1 MSGRFSLTPE
11 SFSRRVVSLWLRLL
25 DTPLPSPTGRESEL
39 VGELKETCRNIPPM
53 QTGGLPG
60 SLAAWI
66 AYSNSVRDLILNDDP
81 RAFLRW
87 RVIQTMLF
95 ASNQPYVVHDFKF
108 LRQRPDWKSKWRNAV
123 RESPVG
129 HPVPNALLPGSSGN
143 LIHLAYHLVQFEI
156 KSRLPVT
163 EMNYIFEF
171 GGGYGTMCKLFHNLG
186 FRGKYLIFDLP
197 VFSALQTFYLK
208 AAGLTVHSVEGFK
221 AAENGV
227 IAISDQE
234 QLKDLLPSVG
244 ESSRAMFIATRSVSE
259 IPILERGFFL
269 SLLRPF
275 EAFLIYY
282 SHTYR
287 EVDNTE
293 FFRKWRED
301 FSKQIEWHNWQEN
314 DVEDS
319 SYLVGRRK
327 ERGVGE

>member
-1 MSGRFSLTPE
+1 
-11 SFSRRVVSLWLRLL
+11 
-25 DTPLPSPTGRESEL
+25 
-39 VGELKETCRNIPPM
+39 
-53 QTGGLPG
+53 
-60 SLAAWI
+60 
-66 AYSNSVRDLILNDDP
+66 
-81 RAFLRW
+81 
-87 RVIQTMLF
+87 
-95 ASNQPYVVHDFKF
+95 
-108 LRQRPDWKSKWRNAV
+108 
-123 RESPVG
+123 
-129 HPVPNALLPGSSGN
+129 
-143 LIHLAYHLVQFEI
+143 
-156 KSRLPVT
+156 
-163 EMNYIFEF
+163 MNYIFEF

-208 AAGLTVHSVEGFK
+208 AAGLTVHSVEEFK

-227 IAISDQE
+227 LAISDQG
-234 QLKDLLPSVG
+234 QLKDLLGRIG

-319 SYLVGRRK
+319 SYLVGRRT
-327 ERGVGE
+327 ERGTGE